1 MYEKIKSFLRLI
13 SVPLSLFVL
22 YFLFL
27 IIWKIFNLPPQ
38 DELILILKQWFALYG
53 MPFLFF
59 CAIIEGFFVLGSYFP
74 GGVVIFLAVILAG
87 HDLLKITVIILL
99 VTIAFIFS
107 YTGDYYLGKFGWYKL
122 FLKFGFKDGIEKA
135 QLRLN
140 KHVGKAIF
148 YSYWDTSLAS
158 IMATTA
164 GVLDIPYRKFITNSV
179 FSIVF
184 WNTFWSAIIY
194 FIGPSILDMST
205 SYMIMVIVL
214 WSLVILSEHY
224 ISKKLAN
231 NKQINSRIVP

>member
-1 MYEKIKSFLRLI
+1 
-13 SVPLSLFVL
+13 
-22 YFLFL
+22 
-27 IIWKIFNLPPQ
+27 
-38 DELILILKQWFALYG
+38 
-53 MPFLFF
+53 MPFLFV

-74 GGVVIFLAVILAG
+74 GGAVIFLAVILADQ
-87 HDLLKITVIILL
+87 DLLKITAIILL
-99 VTIAFIFS
+99 VTIAFMVS

-122 FLKFGFKDGIEKA
+122 FLKFGFKDGMEKA
-135 QLRLN
+135 QLRLD
-140 KHVGKAIF
+140 KHVRKAIF

-164 GVLDIPYRKFITNSV
+164 GVLNVPYREFISNSV

-205 SYMIMVIVL
+205 SYMIMVIAL

-224 ISKKLAN
+224 ISKKL
-231 NKQINSRIVP
+231 SG